1 MSESIRIEPGLEIPL
16 DELSFTTSRSSG
28 PGGQNVNKVET
39 RVTLRFDVSAS
50 DSLLDEQKERL
61 RERLGNRITR
71 DDVLHLS
78 SESHRT
84 QAANRKEVVER
95 FAQVLREALAC
106 PKERKPT
113 RVSYSSKK
121 RRLEGKRRR
130 GEIKKSRRRPI
141 D

>member
-1 MSESIRIEPGLEIPL
+1 MSESIRIEPGLEIPF

-28 PGGQNVNKVET
+28 AGGQNVNKVET

-50 DSLLDEQKERL
+50 ESLMDEQKERL

-84 QAANRKEVVER
+84 QAANRKEVVAR
-95 FAQVLREALAC
+95 FAQVLREALARS
-106 PKERKPT
+106 KKRKLT

-130 GEIKKSRRRPI
+130 REIKKIRRRPI